1 MNIIKARYTALE
13 SITTV
18 AVCADIGCRAGWEKN
33 FRPLLDHVWRTHR
46 PGAFLVAG
54 DLSLNS
60 APEEYET
67 LISMLEPYPSWFAG
81 VPGDHDRPLAN
92 FRKYFGATR
101 KVVDIGKWRFICAN
115 TSSRMFSRSEEEF
128 IKRSIRKNS
137 LILSHVPPE
146 AEGWTFHSL
155 WPRSSNR
162 FLSLID
168 RNRRFITAAFFGHI
182 HGYSTREHS
191 GVHFIATGGI
201 AESLTVEGNR
211 YSGTGPLEMMI
222 FDTATGAITLCEME
236 QPA

>member
-1 MNIIKARYTALE
+1 MNIITTRYTALE
-13 SITTV
+13 PVKTI
-18 AVCADIGCRAGWEKN
+18 AICADIGCRAGWEKN
-33 FRPLLDHVWRTHR
+33 FRSLLSHVWRTHR

-67 LISMLEPYPSWFAG
+67 LLSILEPYPSWFAG

-101 KVVDIGKWRFICAN
+101 KVVDMGKWRFILAN

-128 IKRSIRKNS
+128 IKRNVRKNS

-155 WPRSSNR
+155 WPRSSDR
-162 FLSLID
+162 FLALVD
-168 RNRRFITAAFFGHI
+168 RHRRSIAAAFFGHI
-182 HGYSTREHS
+182 HGYSARVRS
-191 GVHFIATGGI
+191 GVPLIVTGGV
-201 AESLTVEGNR
+201 AESRTIGGNR
-211 YSGTGPLEMMI
+211 YTGNGPLQMMI
-222 FDTATGAITLCEME
+222 FNASTGAITLCASKR
-236 QPA
+236 PA